1 VREPLR
7 LIIFPA
13 ASLIFR
19 VKNLRMVEL
28 LGLNLGEVGVDLEV
42 PVGEDTRLAEG
53 LDEVADALK
62 PLGRVRDHIVTQLA
76 HLVAIRGE
84 VSGKACLVA
93 AGGNQVDLLAALGKH
108 QQRLIKLFSV
118 KFDLPSLL

>member
-1 VREPLR
+1 MREPLR

-62 PLGRVRDHIVTQLA
+62 PLGRVRYHIVTQLT
-76 HLVAIRGE
+76 HLVAVGSE

-108 QQRLIKLFSV
+108 QQRLIKLILR
-118 KFDLPSLL
+118 KFDLPSFL